1 MKTIIVLIMFII
13 GIAIIIAFNLGSQA
27 DPAVVTPK
35 EPVLIAKPT
44 STDGKQQE
52 KVVLPDAKV
61 ERKDSI
67 VSETIENEVVTT
79 SDIRMEVKKEVGEIK
94 IAVEQINKS
103 IPKAEVVDNE
113 QDRLSAQENTEL
125 RELKQGQPSHQDYG
139 QMATTTL
146 ASLLIRPSSE
156 NEKIEILKALGNK
169 KTEAKE
175 SLGNIMTVMSTGSDL
190 ERAYAAKTIGS
201 ITQDDKDA
209 FAKLTVALKSDK
221 DENVR
226 KEALRSIGEF
236 KLNSEQVKELEAIM
250 LTEKNERVKSKI
262 QIAINKANLKN

>member
-1 MKTIIVLIMFII
+1 MKTIIVLILFIV
-13 GIAIIIAFNLGSQA
+13 GIAVIIAFNLGSQ
-27 DPAVVTPK
+27 VESESVTPQ
-35 EPVLIAKPT
+35 EPVVIAKPT
-44 STDGKQQE
+44 SSDGKQQE

-61 ERKDSI
+61 ERKDSV
-67 VSETIENEVVTT
+67 VSKTIEHEVVTT
-79 SDIRMEVKKEVGEIK
+79 SDIRKEAKKEVGEIK

-113 QDRLSAQENTEL
+113 QDRLNAKENTEL
-125 RELKQGQPSHQDYG
+125 RELKQGQPSQDYS

-156 NEKIEILKALGNK
+156 NEKVEILKALGNK

-175 SLGNIMTVMSTGSDL
+175 SLGNIMTVMATGSDL

-209 FAKLTVALKSDK
+209 FAKLMVALKSDK

-236 KLNSEQVKELEAIM
+236 KLNIEQVKELEAIM
-250 LTEKNERVKSKI
+250 LTEKNERVRSKI